1 MKVIEGEAPMF
12 EKLTVTSMAQ
22 AMADRAGQRLG
33 LIAKNIANA
42 DTPGY
47 KALDIP
53 DFAASYSESAMPMRA
68 TRPGHLGGIGSN
80 PWGNPNP
87 VAQSNGQA
95 TAPNGNSVSIE
106 QEMVKAASV
115 RQDHEM
121 ALAIYRN
128 TSEIIR
134 ASLGRSR

>member
-1 MKVIEGEAPMF
+1 MF

-22 AMADRAGQRLG
+22 AMAERAGQRLG

-47 KALDIP
+47 KAMDVP
-53 DFAASYSESAMPMRA
+53 DFAASYFEAAMPMQA
-68 TRPGHLGGIGSN
+68 TRAGHLGRAGSD
-80 PWGNPNP
+80 PWASPDP
-87 VAQSNGQA
+87 VPQGGGQS

-106 QEMVKAASV
+106 QEMVKAATV

-128 TSEIIR
+128 TSDIIR

>member
-1 MKVIEGEAPMF
+1 MF
-12 EKLTVTSMAQ
+12 EKLELTRMAQ
-22 AMADRAGQRLG
+22 TMAAQAGARMG
-33 LIAKNIANA
+33 VIAQNVANA

-47 KALDIP
+47 KAMDMAS
-53 DFAASYSESAMPMRA
+53 FADSYQAAGGQMRA
-68 TRPGHLGGIGSN
+68 TRAGHASAGDGLMTPQVRRDQNTG
-80 PWGNPNP
+80 
-87 VAQSNGQA
+87 
-95 TAPNGNSVSIE
+95 APNGNSVSLE

-128 TSEIIR
+128 TSDIIR

>member
-1 MKVIEGEAPMF
+1 MF
-12 EKLTVTSMAQ
+12 EKLELIAMAQ
-22 AMADRAGQRLG
+22 AMSSRAGARMG
-33 LIAKNIANA
+33 VIARNIANA

-47 KALDIP
+47 KAMDLP
-53 DFAASYSESAMPMRA
+53 DFAETYADTAGEMRA
-68 TRPGHLGGIGSN
+68 TRAGHLGGAGAGFEPDLRRS
-80 PWGNPNP
+80 PDAG
-87 VAQSNGQA
+87 
-95 TAPNGNSVSIE
+95 APNGNSVSLE

-128 TSEIIR
+128 TSDIIR